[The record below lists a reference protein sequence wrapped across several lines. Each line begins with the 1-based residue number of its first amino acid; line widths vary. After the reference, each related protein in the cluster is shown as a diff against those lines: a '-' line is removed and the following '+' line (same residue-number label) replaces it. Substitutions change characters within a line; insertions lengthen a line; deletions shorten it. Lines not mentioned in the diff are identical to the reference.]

1 MVKSVISSDE
11 VNYNE
16 NRDISKEDVG
26 HSTTIYQMLLFDT
39 DVTVGLGKGNYSY
52 SDKGIVYYPLY
63 LVYDNKIKSKIGI
76 FEVKADNLINILDDD
91 GDVSLEKGNIILF
104 PSESIEKDIIASKN
118 VLSSD
123 SEDDNVEQE
132 KQEENIDDEDYYY
145 EDSDEEEPEEL
156 PQNENLTW
164 IEHFMKDNKYRVI
177 DNEGQGDCFFAVLRD
192 GLKDTEKN
200 TSVDDLRMM
209 LSQEVNEEIFAEY
222 RNLYMNFYTEYK
234 RIESEMRKIK
244 STLNTLKKR
253 NENAKNRE
261 DSMILLDQA
270 KEYTE
275 KYKTL
280 SDDKAVTKSLMNEFD
295 YMKNIDTLDKFA
307 EFILTKDYWAD
318 TWAISTLERLLN
330 VKIVLLSEEAFNSG
344 DISSVLKCGQL
355 NDSSIEKEGEFTPD
369 YYIMAG
375 YNGMHYTLISYEKHM
390 NFTFKNLP
398 SEIKRLIIEKCMEKN
413 AGPYYYI
420 QDFKDLKKKLGLKD
434 SDDEANNPDYLNND
448 LFNEQITFMYHSLSD
463 AKPIAGK
470 GSGETIDDNSIVEF
484 TKLNKKKHWR
494 RMLDDSWEAPI
505 SIDGKRWKSVLHYH
519 LGSQFKKG
527 FPDFYEKFSLDSN
540 SDISKDL
547 KKAKIAGSKSGS
559 MKGKTYRDVRIKIDP
574 DFYDVNPDARQYT
587 ERQIALEAKFTQNL
601 DLKEVL
607 QLTYPAKLVKF
618 MRGKTPETDIHI
630 MKIRKSIM

>member
-1 MVKSVISSDE
+1 MVKSLISSDE

-16 NRDISKEDVG
+16 NRDISKEDIG
-26 HSTTIYQMLLFDT
+26 HSTTIYQILLFDT

-104 PSESIEKDIIASKN
+104 PSESIEKDILASKN
-118 VLSSD
+118 ILSSD
-123 SEDDNVEQE
+123 SD
-132 KQEENIDDEDYYY
+132 EENNERNEELENNENNDNDVYYEYSDEDNQ
-145 EDSDEEEPEEL
+145 EDFSNND
-156 PQNENLTW
+156 NSW
-164 IEHFMKDNKYRVI
+164 IEKFMKDTKYRVI
-177 DNEGQGDCFFAVLRD
+177 DNEGQGDCLFAVLRD
-192 GLKDTEKN
+192 GLKDTDKN

-209 LSQEVNEEIFAEY
+209 LSQEVNEDIFGEY

-244 STLNTLKKR
+244 STLNILKKR

-270 KEYTE
+270 KEYTD

-280 SDDKAVTKSLMNEFD
+280 ADDKAVTKMLMNEFE
-295 YMKNIDTLDKFA
+295 YMKNIDTVDKFA

-318 TWAISTLERLLN
+318 TWAISTLERVLN
-330 VKIVLLSEEAFNSG
+330 IKVVLLSEEAFNSG

-355 NDSSIEKEGEFTPD
+355 NDNSIEKEGEFKPD

-375 YNGMHYTLISYEKHM
+375 YNGMHYTLISYEKNM
-390 NFTFKNLP
+390 NFTFKTLP
-398 SEIKRLIIEKCMEKN
+398 NEIKRLIIEKCMEKN

-420 QDFKDLKKKLGLKD
+420 QDFKELKRKLGLKD
-434 SDDEANNPDYLNND
+434 TDDTNNQDYLNND

-505 SIDGKRWKSVLHYH
+505 SVDGKRWKTVLHYY

-527 FPDFYEKFSLDSN
+527 FPDFYKLFSLDSN
-540 SDISKDL
+540 SEISKDL
-547 KKAKIAGSKSGS
+547 KKAKIAGSKSGT
-559 MKGKTYRDVRIKIDP
+559 MKGKTYRDTRIKIDP
-574 DFYDVNPDARQYT
+574 DFYDINTDARQYS
-587 ERQIALEAKFTQNL
+587 ERQTALDAKFTQNL
-601 DLKEVL
+601 DLKEIL
-607 QLTYPAKLVKF
+607 RLTYPAKLVKF
-618 MRGKTPETDIHI
+618 NRGKIPETDIDI
-630 MKIRKSIM
+630 MKVRKNII

>member
-16 NRDISKEDVG
+16 NRDISKEDIG

-63 LVYDNKIKSKIGI
+63 LVYENKIKSKIGI
-76 FEVKADNLINILDDD
+76 FEVNADNLINILDDD

-104 PSESIEKDIIASKN
+104 PSETVEKDILASKN

-123 SEDDNVEQE
+123 SEGDDNNEQDE
-132 KQEENIDDEDYYY
+132 IEEITEEDYYK
-145 EDSDEEEPEEL
+145 DSDENNPEEL
-156 PQNENLTW
+156 HQYEDLTW
-164 IEHFMKDNKYRVI
+164 IEQFMKDKKYRII
-177 DNEGQGDCFFAVLRD
+177 DNEGEGNCFFAVLRD

-209 LSQEVNEEIFAEY
+209 LSQEANDEIFAEY

-275 KYKTL
+275 KYKIL
-280 SDDKAVTKSLMNEFD
+280 SDDKAVTKLLMNEFD
-295 YMKNIDTLDKFA
+295 YMKEIDNVDKFA

-330 VKIVLLSEEAFNSG
+330 IKVVLLSQEAFNSG
-344 DISSVLKCGQL
+344 DVSSVLKCGQL
-355 NDSSIEKEGEFTPD
+355 NDSSIEKEGEFSPD

-390 NFTFKNLP
+390 NFTFKTLP

-420 QDFKDLKKKLGLKD
+420 QDFKDLKQKLGLKD
-434 SDDEANNPDYLNND
+434 SEDDANNPDYLNND
-448 LFNEQITFMYHSLSD
+448 LFNEQIIFMYHSLSD

-505 SIDGKRWKSVLHYH
+505 SIDGKRWKSVTHYY

-540 SDISKDL
+540 SDISKEL
-547 KKAKIAGSKSGS
+547 KKAKIAGSKTGS
-559 MKGKTYRDVRIKIDP
+559 AKGKTYRDVRIKIDP
-574 DFYDVNPDARQYT
+574 DFYDINADARQYT
-587 ERQIALEAKFTQNL
+587 ERKIGLEAKFTQNL

-618 MRGKTPETDIHI
+618 VRGKTPETDIEM
-630 MKIRKSIM
+630 MKVRKSVM

>member
-16 NRDISKEDVG
+16 NRDISKEDIG

-39 DVTVGLGKGNYSY
+39 DITVGLGKGNYSY
-52 SDKGIVYYPLY
+52 SDKGVIYYPLY

-91 GDVSLEKGNIILF
+91 GDVSIEKGNIILF
-104 PSESIEKDIIASKN
+104 PSESVEKDIVASNN

-123 SEDDNVEQE
+123 SDEDDNMEQ
-132 KQEENIDDEDYYY
+132 QETEDNNDEDYYY
-145 EDSDEEEPEEL
+145 EDSDEEKPEDL

-164 IEHFMKDNKYRVI
+164 IEHFMKDKKYRVI

-192 GLKDTEKN
+192 GLKDTDKN

-209 LSQEVNEEIFAEY
+209 LSQEVTDEIFAEY

-253 NENAKNRE
+253 NENTKNRE
-261 DSMILLDQA
+261 DSMVLLDQA

-275 KYKTL
+275 KYKIL
-280 SDDKAVTKSLMNEFD
+280 SDDKAVTKSLMNEFE

-330 VKIVLLSEEAFNSG
+330 IKVVLLSEEAFISG
-344 DISSVLKCGQL
+344 DLSSVLKCGQL
-355 NDSSIEKEGEFTPD
+355 NDTSIEKEGEFSPD
-369 YYIMAG
+369 YYIMTG

-420 QDFKDLKKKLGLKD
+420 QDFKDLKKKLGLKE

-505 SIDGKRWKSVLHYH
+505 SIDGKRWKSVLHYY

-559 MKGKTYRDVRIKIDP
+559 LKGKTYRDVRIKFDP
-574 DFYDVNPDARQYT
+574 DFYDVNVDARQYT
-587 ERQIALEAKFTQNL
+587 ERKTALDAKFTQNL

-618 MRGKTPETDIHI
+618 MRGKIPETDIHI
-630 MKIRKSIM
+630 MKVRKSIM